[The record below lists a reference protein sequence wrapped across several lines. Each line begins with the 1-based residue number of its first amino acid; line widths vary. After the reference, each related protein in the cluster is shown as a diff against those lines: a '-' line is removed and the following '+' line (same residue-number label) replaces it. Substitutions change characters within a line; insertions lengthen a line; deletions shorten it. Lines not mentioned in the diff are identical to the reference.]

1 MASPPSFLVECRT
14 TLNDK
19 MTKAK
24 RLAGANFRDFK
35 AAALDSLV
43 KQEQASRH
51 ASLAAKTAR
60 LKALRL
66 ARDAAE
72 QTDVAPKTKDA
83 AAEK

>member
-1 MASPPSFLVECRT
+1 
-14 TLNDK
+14 

-24 RLAGANFRDFK
+24 RLAGASFRDVK
-35 AAALDSLV
+35 SAALDSLV

-72 QTDVAPKTKDA
+72 PTDVAPKTKDA